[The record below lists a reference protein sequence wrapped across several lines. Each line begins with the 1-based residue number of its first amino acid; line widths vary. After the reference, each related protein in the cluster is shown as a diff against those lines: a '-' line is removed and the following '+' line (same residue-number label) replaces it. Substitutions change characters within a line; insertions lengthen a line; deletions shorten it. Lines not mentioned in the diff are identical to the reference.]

1 MSKNESPNKGGN
13 NQDINLKRKIEKEY
27 PKEETLLINNPI
39 LDLAIITNNN
49 INSLLHSPKSFRSG
63 TNSNKLS

>member
-13 NQDINLKRKIEKEY
+13 NQDINIKRKIEKEF
-27 PKEETLLINNPI
+27 PKEETLFINNPI

-49 INSLLHSPKSFRSG
+49 LISL
-63 TNSNKLS
+63 